1 MPKVNSK
8 IQKGGNFKCQYELK
22 PEHNHPL
29 SNLLAMSANLKVPEG
44 IPLSNVPGTPEIE
57 AVVDKFIT
65 AIRSELPSGITLQA
79 IDDKTSAPKSYLP
92 EQYKTVGE
100 LLFDPLTGAVRP
112 IPTDLVAFR
121 AELVDAVSRAAT
133 AAHRAQA
140 AATPAAGTGTPA
152 AGTGTPAE
160 GTGTPAVPPG
170 TAGSAL
176 GGAVMV
182 GGKRKPA
189 KKASKKVSKKSS
201 KKSSKKASVKMV
213 GGAKKKA
220 SKKSSAKKASK
231 KSSAKKASKKSS
243 AKKASK
249 KSSLKMVGGA
259 KKKAG
264 SKKAGSKKRAVK
276 K

>member
-152 AGTGTPAE
+152 E

-243 AKKASK
+243 
-249 KSSLKMVGGA
+249 LKMVGGA